1 MGTFLKSTG
10 VKRRDGKEISKA
22 RARHLQCS
30 SQRAGMFSS
39 SRARNGPTRRIG
51 GPPMCPARPAP
62 AEHVASRAQSDK
74 HRREVC
80 LKVCMCGARTHMHAP
95 MDDATGS
102 VRPLL
107 ARVLPLSYTAPDA
120 CPHVHKSPSTGR
132 RACTSCQA
140 PTRPAVTIQAG
151 TGEKIVVQAQ
161 RREASPPDF
170 AAGSLMAACPYLIS
184 FSMPSHVVFGV
195 DAEQD
200 GRGSAT
206 SGRSR

>member
-1 MGTFLKSTG
+1 MARRSPRLALGT
-10 VKRRDGKEISKA
+10 
-22 RARHLQCS
+22 CS
-30 SQRAGMFSS
+30 VLVSALACLFH
-39 SRARNGPTRRIG
+39 
-51 GPPMCPARPAP
+51 PAP
-62 AEHVASRAQSDK
+62 AMGPHDESEAHPCVLHVLHPQNMSRPA
-74 HRREVC
+74 R
-80 LKVCMCGARTHMHAP
+80 GATSIAVRSVSKCACVVLVHICTRP
-95 MDDATGS
+95 WNDATGS

-120 CPHVHKSPSTGR
+120 CPHGHKSPSTGR